1 MSTLNLLRKPGWL
14 KVKIPNTPEF
24 KRVRTVVAAH
34 GLHTVCREARCPNMA
49 ECFHSG
55 TATFLIMGNTCTR
68 SCRYCHVRHGHPQA
82 VDLNEPDRLSGAV
95 VELGLKYI
103 VVTSVTRDDLSD
115 GGAGIFAATVRTLRE
130 SVPDCRIEVLIPDL
144 QGNWDALETIVES
157 RPDIINH
164 NVEVAGP
171 LFRELRPQGDYGLS
185 LELLRRIGLRGIST
199 KSGFMVGFGEQRE
212 DVLKAMA
219 DLLAAGCGN
228 LTVGQYQQP
237 TLSQVPV
244 VKYYSPSEFEDFR
257 ETALQMGFVSVESG
271 PLVRSSYRASTSF
284 FHNSISC

>member
-199 KSGFMVGFGEQRE
+199 KSGSDVGFGEQRE

>member
-1 MSTLNLLRKPGWL
+1 MSAMATRKRW
-14 KVKIPNTPEF
+14 
-24 KRVRTVVAAH
+24 
-34 GLHTVCREARCPNMA
+34 
-49 ECFHSG
+49 
-55 TATFLIMGNTCTR
+55 
-68 SCRYCHVRHGHPQA
+68 
-82 VDLNEPDRLSGAV
+82 DLNEPDRLSGAV

-199 KSGFMVGFGEQRE
+199 EIGTHGRI
-212 DVLKAMA
+212 
-219 DLLAAGCGN
+219 
-228 LTVGQYQQP
+228 
-237 TLSQVPV
+237 
-244 VKYYSPSEFEDFR
+244 R
-257 ETALQMGFVSVESG
+257 
-271 PLVRSSYRASTSF
+271 
-284 FHNSISC
+284 